1 MRHSN
6 HHHDSNWHDHDH
18 QHSHSGHHHR
28 HHHWDEPMY
37 SYEGELTAEKGY
49 ALLNNVSSTLQ
60 QNGEIKLNDHSIKPI
75 DPKYFAIHHEETDE
89 GYHKLT
95 LEVQWW
101 PEEEGADEEQAS
113 EDEIPV
119 VA

>member
-1 MRHSN
+1 MRHS
-6 HHHDSNWHDHDH
+6 HHKNHDSTWHGHDDH
-18 QHSHSGHHHR
+18 HSH
-28 HHHWDEPMY
+28 WEEPQWEEPIY

-49 ALLNNVSSTLQ
+49 ALLTDVSSKLQ
-60 QNGEIKLNDHSIKPI
+60 KNGEIRLNDHNIKPT
-75 DPKYFAIHHEETDE
+75 DPAYFGIHHEETDE

-101 PEEEGADEEQAS
+101 PEEQGVDDAQAS
-113 EDEIPV
+113 ENEIPE

>member
-1 MRHSN
+1 MRHSDHRHN
-6 HHHDSNWHDHDH
+6 DSNWHDHENH
-18 QHSHSGHHHR
+18 HSHL
-28 HHHWDEPMY
+28 HWEEPMY

-49 ALLNNVSSTLQ
+49 ALLSNVSSTLQ
-60 QNGEIKLNDHSIKPI
+60 KNGEVTLNDHSIKPT
-75 DPKYFAIHHEETDE
+75 DPAYFAIRHEETDE

-101 PEEEGADEEQAS
+101 PEELSADDEQSS